1 MKSSSELTDYYYKI
15 LHTDL
20 LELERDRKKLK
31 SKVST
36 ALFAIAL
43 LTLILAGSLYRF
55 SDYHV
60 NMGVVSVIFVA
71 FALSSYLYRRMVK
84 DYVNEFKFRIMA
96 PLIKAV
102 DENLH
107 YSATEYIP
115 QYLFSYSGLF
125 KQQIDRFS
133 GNDLVRG
140 NVDGI
145 SLQFSYLHAE
155 HESQNTKGQSHWE
168 TVFQG
173 LFIVADFNKHFK
185 ATTLVLP
192 DRAQKSFGDL
202 IGGWLQ
208 SQNRTY
214 GELIRMDDPE
224 FEKYFVVYGSDQ
236 VEARYLL
243 TPSMMKR
250 ILDLRHRCKK
260 ELYLSFKSEQI
271 YIAIAYR
278 KDLFEPSLFGS
289 LLDYKQAI
297 EYIKTLHLAVGIVQ
311 ELQLNQ
317 KLWSKQ

>member
-43 LTLILAGSLYRF
+43 LTFILAAALYKF
-55 SDYHV
+55 SDNHF
-60 NMGVVSVIFVA
+60 NMGIMSVIFIA
-71 FALSSYLYRRMVK
+71 FALGTYLYKWMLK
-84 DYVNEFKFRIMA
+84 DYVSDFKFRIIA

-107 YSATEYIP
+107 YSATAHLSE
-115 QYLFSYSGLF
+115 YLFTHSELF

-140 NVDGI
+140 NVDGTP
-145 SLQFSYLHAE
+145 LQFSDLHVE
-155 HESQNTKGQSHWE
+155 HESKNSKGQSHWE
-168 TVFQG
+168 TIFQG

-192 DRAQKSFGDL
+192 DRAQKSFGDV

-208 SQNRTY
+208 SQNRTH
-214 GELIRMDDPE
+214 GELIKMDDPE
-224 FEKYFVVYGSDQ
+224 FEKHFVVYGSDQ

-250 ILDLRHRCKK
+250 ILDLKHRSKQ

-271 YIAIAYR
+271 YIAIAYH

-289 LLDYKQAI
+289 LLDYKQAM
-297 EYIKTLHLAVGIVQ
+297 EYIKTLHLAIGIVE
-311 ELQLNQ
+311 ELKLNQ